1 VTIVSGVDP
10 GLDGAISAVDLQ
22 AQRVLWVEDM
32 PTLTKS
38 VGKKNRRTIDLH
50 RLRLCLQTLADIGCE
65 LVTLEE
71 PGYRQGQ
78 KGAGTVGQGYGLLLM
93 GCFMVDPALRT
104 ETAGSGGWKASMK
117 VSSNKETSMRRVGGL
132 FPEQASL
139 FYGPLGGAKDGRAEA
154 VLMALY
160 GAQKWLGIHGKG

>member
-1 VTIVSGVDP
+1 MTIVSGVDP
-10 GLDGAISAVDLQ
+10 GLDGAISAVDLLT
-22 AQRVLWVEDM
+22 QRVLWVDDM
-32 PTLTKS
+32 PTLERK
-38 VGKKNRRTIDLH
+38 VGKKNRREIDLH
-50 RLRLCLQTLADIGCE
+50 RLRLILQTLTDIGCE

-78 KGAGTVGQGYGLLLM
+78 VGAGKVGLGYGMLLM
-93 GCFMVDPALRT
+93 GCFMTDPALRT
-104 ETAGSGGWKASMK
+104 ETASASGWKASMK
-117 VSSNKETSMRRVGGL
+117 VSADKKTSMRRVGGL

-139 FYGPLGGAKDGRAEA
+139 FYGPLGGKKDGRAEA